1 MMMMN
6 QSFIHSEIFFCVFLQ
21 NESQRENRFCFSSV
35 SLFFTVNSVLR
46 EGLQEKGKKKNGIN
60 ILIDVFCVFFCV
72 LCSV

>member
-1 MMMMN
+1 MN
-6 QSFIHSEIFFCVFLQ
+6 PKEKIVSVFRLLA
-21 NESQRENRFCFSSV
+21 C
-35 SLFFTVNSVLR
+35 FFTVNSVLR